1 MDGLIQKKALKHLYK
16 VALKL
21 EYKIK
26 SYNLSNI
33 NFEHKEMKLNIN
45 DDPKQYTYLYSIQ
58 KILKEIK
65 SDIKQTNEKQIK
77 DILII
82 LDSIGIENTIFS
94 NYLDEV
100 KIILKNY
107 LTDYDRFCLFVF
119 DNKCR
124 IICPMMEKNKI
135 DIINLINYMDNYN
148 EKRNN
153 NLNSESEI
161 NSNTYT
167 ISNSMNSDILSSS
180 EQSSINNEM
189 TLKEIIDSINY
200 CINYL
205 LMKNNPNNENYILY
219 FTNLFSDENE
229 ENNIYLNNRFK
240 LHINRIKKDNAINF
254 ILICR
259 INVNIQNN
267 IRDEIVNNKIL
278 SGFGDKSEFI
288 NYDNMKKIKTILSR
302 NTIINDKIIF
312 PNEIYQFSK

>member
-82 LDSIGIENTIFS
+82 VDSIGIENTIFS

-107 LTDYDRFCLFVF
+107 LTDYDRFCLFIF
-119 DNKCR
+119 DSKCR
-124 IICPMMEKNKI
+124 IVCPMMEKNKI

-148 EKRNN
+148 EKRNI
-153 NLNSESEI
+153 LNSESEI
-161 NSNTYT
+161 NTNTFT
-167 ISNSMNSDILSSS
+167 ISNSLNSDILSSS

-205 LMKNNPNNENYILY
+205 LMKNNPYNENYILY

-278 SGFGDKSEFI
+278 NGFGDKSEFI

>member
-1 MDGLIQKKALKHLYK
+1 
-16 VALKL
+16 
-21 EYKIK
+21 
-26 SYNLSNI
+26 
-33 NFEHKEMKLNIN
+33 
-45 DDPKQYTYLYSIQ
+45 
-58 KILKEIK
+58 
-65 SDIKQTNEKQIK
+65 
-77 DILII
+77 
-82 LDSIGIENTIFS
+82 
-94 NYLDEV
+94 
-100 KIILKNY
+100 
-107 LTDYDRFCLFVF
+107 
-119 DNKCR
+119 
-124 IICPMMEKNKI
+124 MMEKNKI

-278 SGFGDKSEFI
+278 NGFGDKSEFI